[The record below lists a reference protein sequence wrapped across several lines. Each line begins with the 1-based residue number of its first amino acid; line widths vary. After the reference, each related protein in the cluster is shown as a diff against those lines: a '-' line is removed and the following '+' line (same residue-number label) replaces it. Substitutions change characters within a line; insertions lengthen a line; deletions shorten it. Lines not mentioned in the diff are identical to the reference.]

1 MNIIL
6 ENINNLNTLEET
18 VSKLA
23 LIIMEK
29 FIKELEEELFRT
41 KPKDLEVVGFRKK
54 NIATKLGEIKIK
66 RRLYK
71 KKNSKNDYIF
81 LLDDKLNIRKGRR
94 VSGEYLK
101 LLVSLS
107 SMLSFRQVE
116 EVIEEAG
123 FPSLSHATIHK
134 EVREFGERESKRIEY
149 EREKVFTEGKL
160 QVGGKKEKDL
170 LFIEADGIM
179 VSSQEDKER
188 MEIKVGVVHEGWNY
202 ETPAKSRRRL
212 KNPKVVMGMYKDAD
226 SFWEEFSSEISK
238 EYDLSNTQVVLNGD
252 GASWIQETAK
262 DYFPGLIVQL
272 DRFHIKKDVSRHF
285 GYEIAEGLYKVLQ
298 EGEVQAFLDT
308 LESLIWEAKTKEK
321 QKQRH
326 KLVKHYQKYKEHLL
340 DYRYRLPEKLKQK
353 KKLYGM
359 GVVEGYVDKNIARR
373 MKNQGMSW
381 SKKGAEAMAK
391 ILMLKHNKK
400 LKERLNDE
408 YYKIKSPIKV
418 LKYRKRKYTG
428 NCSNWLQAKMPVL
441 YGVDS
446 GKDWVKAIKQL
457 VTV

>member
-1 MNIIL
+1 
-6 ENINNLNTLEET
+6 
-18 VSKLA
+18 
-23 LIIMEK
+23 
-29 FIKELEEELFRT
+29 IKELEEELFRT

-238 EYDLSNTQVVLNGD
+238 EYDLTNTQVVLNGD

-321 QKQRH
+321 QKQQH

>member
-94 VSGEYLK
+94 VSGEHLK

-238 EYDLSNTQVVLNGD
+238 EYDLTNTQVVLNGD

>member
-160 QVGGKKEKDL
+160 QVGGKKEKDS
-170 LFIEADGIM
+170 FIHR
-179 VSSQEDKER
+179 SR
-188 MEIKVGVVHEGWNY
+188 WNNGQQ
-202 ETPAKSRRRL
+202 SRR
-212 KNPKVVMGMYKDAD
+212 
-226 SFWEEFSSEISK
+226 
-238 EYDLSNTQVVLNGD
+238 
-252 GASWIQETAK
+252 
-262 DYFPGLIVQL
+262 
-272 DRFHIKKDVSRHF
+272 
-285 GYEIAEGLYKVLQ
+285 
-298 EGEVQAFLDT
+298 
-308 LESLIWEAKTKEK
+308 
-321 QKQRH
+321 
-326 KLVKHYQKYKEHLL
+326 
-340 DYRYRLPEKLKQK
+340 
-353 KKLYGM
+353 
-359 GVVEGYVDKNIARR
+359 
-373 MKNQGMSW
+373 
-381 SKKGAEAMAK
+381 
-391 ILMLKHNKK
+391 
-400 LKERLNDE
+400 
-408 YYKIKSPIKV
+408 
-418 LKYRKRKYTG
+418 
-428 NCSNWLQAKMPVL
+428 
-441 YGVDS
+441 
-446 GKDWVKAIKQL
+446 
-457 VTV
+457 

>member
-238 EYDLSNTQVVLNGD
+238 EYDLTNTQVVLNGD

-298 EGEVQAFLDT
+298 EGEDQAFLDT

-321 QKQRH
+321 QKQQH

>member
-238 EYDLSNTQVVLNGD
+238 EYDLTNTQVVLNGD

>member
-1 MNIIL
+1 MDIIL
-6 ENINNLNTLEET
+6 EKIDNLNTLEET
-18 VSKLA
+18 ASKIA
-23 LIIMEK
+23 LIVMEK
-29 FIKELEEELFRT
+29 YINELEEELFRN

-54 NIATKLGEIKIK
+54 KIATKLGEINIK

-71 KKNSKNDYIF
+71 KKNCKDYIF
-81 LLDDKLNIRKGRR
+81 LLDEKLNIRKGRR

-107 SMLSFRQVE
+107 SMLSFRKVE
-116 EVIEEAG
+116 EVTKEAG
-123 FPSLSHATIHK
+123 FPSLSHGTIHK
-134 EVREFGERESKRIEY
+134 EVREFGERESKKIKH
-149 EREKVFTEGKL
+149 EKEEVFTEGKL
-160 QVGGKKEKDL
+160 QIDGKKEKDL

-188 MEIKVGVVHEGWNY
+188 MEIKVGVVHEGWYY
-202 ETPAKSRRRL
+202 ETPAKKRRRL
-212 KNPKVVMGMYKDAD
+212 KNPKIVMGMYKNAD

-238 EYDLSNTQVVLNGD
+238 EYDLTKTQVVLNGD
-252 GASWIQETAK
+252 GASWIQETSK

-272 DRFHIKKDVSRHF
+272 DRFHIKKDVSRYF

-298 EGEVQAFLDT
+298 HGDTQAFIDT
-308 LESLIWEAKTKEK
+308 LESLIWEAETKEK
-321 QKQRH
+321 REKRR

-340 DYRYRLPEKLKQK
+340 DYRYRLPEQLKGK
-353 KKLYGM
+353 RNLYGM
-359 GVVEGYVDKNIARR
+359 GIVEGYVDKNIARR
-373 MKNQGMSW
+373 MKKQGMSW

-400 LKERLNDE
+400 LKERLNDN
-408 YYKIKSPIKV
+408 YYIIRSPIKE

-428 NCSNWLQAKMPVL
+428 NWNDWLQAKMPVL

-446 GKDWVKAIKQL
+446 GKDWVKAIKNL

>member
-238 EYDLSNTQVVLNGD
+238 EYDLTNTQVVLNGD

-298 EGEVQAFLDT
+298 EGEDQAFLDT

>member
-238 EYDLSNTQVVLNGD
+238 EYDLTNTQVVLNGD

-321 QKQRH
+321 QKQQH

>member
-238 EYDLSNTQVVLNGD
+238 EYDLTNIQVVLNGD

-262 DYFPGLIVQL
+262 DYFPGLIVQH
-272 DRFHIKKDVSRHF
+272 RFHIKKDVSRHF

>member
-238 EYDLSNTQVVLNGD
+238 EYDLTNTQVVLNGD

-321 QKQRH
+321 QKQQH

-381 SKKGAEAMAK
+381 SKKGAEAMSK

>member
-188 MEIKVGVVHEGWNY
+188 MEIKVGVIHEGWNY

-238 EYDLSNTQVVLNGD
+238 EYDLTNTQVVLNGD

>member
-41 KPKDLEVVGFRKK
+41 KPKALEVVGFRKK

-134 EVREFGERESKRIEY
+134 EVREFKERESKRIEY

-226 SFWEEFSSEISK
+226 SF
-238 EYDLSNTQVVLNGD
+238 
-252 GASWIQETAK
+252 
-262 DYFPGLIVQL
+262 
-272 DRFHIKKDVSRHF
+272 
-285 GYEIAEGLYKVLQ
+285 
-298 EGEVQAFLDT
+298 
-308 LESLIWEAKTKEK
+308 
-321 QKQRH
+321 
-326 KLVKHYQKYKEHLL
+326 
-340 DYRYRLPEKLKQK
+340 
-353 KKLYGM
+353 
-359 GVVEGYVDKNIARR
+359 
-373 MKNQGMSW
+373 
-381 SKKGAEAMAK
+381 
-391 ILMLKHNKK
+391 
-400 LKERLNDE
+400 
-408 YYKIKSPIKV
+408 
-418 LKYRKRKYTG
+418 
-428 NCSNWLQAKMPVL
+428 
-441 YGVDS
+441 
-446 GKDWVKAIKQL
+446 
-457 VTV
+457 

>member
-101 LLVSLS
+101 LRVSLS
-107 SMLSFRQVE
+107 SMLAFRQVE
-116 EVIEEAG
+116 EVIEDAG

-238 EYDLSNTQVVLNGD
+238 EYDLTNTQVVLNGD

-321 QKQRH
+321 QKQQH

>member
-238 EYDLSNTQVVLNGD
+238 EYDLTNTQVVLNGD

-321 QKQRH
+321 QKQQH

-446 GKDWVKAIKQL
+446 GKDWVKVIKQL

>member
-238 EYDLSNTQVVLNGD
+238 EYDLTNTQVVLNGD

-321 QKQRH
+321 QKQQH

-381 SKKGAEAMAK
+381 SKK
-391 ILMLKHNKK
+391 
-400 LKERLNDE
+400 R
-408 YYKIKSPIKV
+408 
-418 LKYRKRKYTG
+418 
-428 NCSNWLQAKMPVL
+428 C
-441 YGVDS
+441 
-446 GKDWVKAIKQL
+446 
-457 VTV
+457 

>member
-1 MNIIL
+1 
-6 ENINNLNTLEET
+6 
-18 VSKLA
+18 
-23 LIIMEK
+23 MEK

-238 EYDLSNTQVVLNGD
+238 EYDLTNTQVVLNGD

-321 QKQRH
+321 QKQQH

>member
-238 EYDLSNTQVVLNGD
+238 EYDLTNTQVVLNGD

-308 LESLIWEAKTKEK
+308 LELLIWEAKTKEK

>member
-238 EYDLSNTQVVLNGD
+238 EYDLTNTQVVLNGD

-321 QKQRH
+321 QKQQH

-353 KKLYGM
+353 
-359 GVVEGYVDKNIARR
+359 NI
-373 MKNQGMSW
+373 K
-381 SKKGAEAMAK
+381 
-391 ILMLKHNKK
+391 
-400 LKERLNDE
+400 
-408 YYKIKSPIKV
+408 
-418 LKYRKRKYTG
+418 
-428 NCSNWLQAKMPVL
+428 
-441 YGVDS
+441 
-446 GKDWVKAIKQL
+446 
-457 VTV
+457 

>member
-1 MNIIL
+1 ML
-6 ENINNLNTLEET
+6 HVQET

-238 EYDLSNTQVVLNGD
+238 EYDLTNTQVVLNGD

-321 QKQRH
+321 QKQQH